1 MVRLN
6 GLKHVLE
13 YLLKILLAL
22 MLSNQATAT
31 AFFID
36 EPEKPSGYYSNDDV
50 RSEKI
55 GDKEEQTDKQYS
67 RKHSKVAGYLNSN
80 QDPVAAEAKWESEK
94 ILRVGVIR
102 RSLAN
107 KAYASRVCDLMLA
120 YQMSNQGVTVRIIYL
135 PNLVAFHRLETLVEH
150 QCA

>member
-1 MVRLN
+1 MARFN
-6 GLKHVLE
+6 GLKFAPQSLTF
-13 YLLKILLAL
+13 ILLSL
-22 MLSNQATAT
+22 LLSTQASAT

-36 EPEKPSGYYSNDDV
+36 EPKKPSSYYSNDDV

-55 GDKEEQTDKQYS
+55 DNSKQQTGKNYS
-67 RKHSKVAGYLNSN
+67 RKHRKVAGYLNSN

-102 RSLAN
+102 RSLADE
-107 KAYASRVCDLMLA
+107 AYANRVCDLMSA
-120 YQMSNQGVTVRIIYL
+120 YQMPNQGMTVRIIYL

>member
-1 MVRLN
+1 MAKCNEKTSHRSLIFFLVA
-6 GLKHVLE
+6 
-13 YLLKILLAL
+13 LLSSSQAL
-22 MLSNQATAT
+22 AT

-36 EPEKPSGYYSNDDV
+36 EPKKPNGYYNNEDV

-55 GDKEEQTDKQYS
+55 DSQNVEKGKNYS
-67 RKHSKVAGYLNSN
+67 RKHRKVAGYLNSN

-102 RSLAN
+102 RSLADE
-107 KAYASRVCDLMLA
+107 AYANRVCDLMSA
-120 YQMSNQGVTVRIIYL
+120 YQMPNQGMTVRIIYL